1 MIIRSAP
8 INGGLPNGL
17 VRGGVV
23 LKSTTL
29 NERNPLL
36 VANKPV
42 NTRPSPSKSVL
53 THPAP
58 LPPASVGPS
67 NPLWKAVAPK
77 PSLDIKRVANGNWNF
92 PVQFC
97 YRLLTGICCRYRFVV
112 EHAREFVST
121 RRHCIISA
129 VCISGRIG
137 SADSQRKRLEA
148 SGWRQSTSSAHGVHS
163 YTGSIQL
170 F

>member
-67 NPLWKAVAPK
+67 NPLWKAAPK
-77 PSLDIKRVANGNWNF
+77 PSLDIKRVANGIQNF
-92 PVQFC
+92 RFSFVILKYYWLQASFC
-97 YRLLTGICCRYRFVV
+97 RGTCKGICLCTPTLHRFSCLLIRKDRIRRRST
-112 EHAREFVST
+112 EAFGREWV
-121 RRHCIISA
+121 
-129 VCISGRIG
+129 
-137 SADSQRKRLEA
+137 
-148 SGWRQSTSSAHGVHS
+148 TS
-163 YTGSIQL
+163 
-170 F
+170 